1 MFTTVPISLTT
12 ANVAMRI
19 SFCLSLAYLTA
30 LSTAQTIRRLMMSL
44 VVNDELG
51 GMCKESVVIR
61 LQVFCGHLLRL
72 RHITRLVERRASL
85 EQSAKNVRSPKR
97 RDVQWQ

>member
-1 MFTTVPISLTT
+1 
-12 ANVAMRI
+12 MRI
-19 SFCLSLAYLTA
+19 TFCLSLACLTI
-30 LSTAQTIRRLMMSL
+30 LSTAQTIRRLMMPL

-51 GMCKESVVIR
+51 GMCKDSVVIQ

-85 EQSAKNVRSPKR
+85 EQSAKNVRGPHR
-97 RDVQWQ
+97 RDVQW